1 MEKVDILYKNIKH
14 AFYQPCDDELIILV
28 HFNLFKPMMI
38 GKKKTWDIQ
47 FYTEAGIMT
56 EDLDIRGRRNNYD
69 VDEYE

>member
-1 MEKVDILYKNIKH
+1 
-14 AFYQPCDDELIILV
+14 
-28 HFNLFKPMMI
+28 MMI

-47 FYTEAGIMT
+47 FFTEAGTMT